1 MSLPR
6 YRIEVSPTGYQSLN
20 AIKGRKLLREI
31 VKTIDA
37 LTQSPDRKGKL
48 LRAPLDGVYSLR
60 AARDRL
66 RVLYRV
72 NPRQKLVSVL
82 LVAARAPGTEE
93 DVYALAKKLLA
104 TFLKKEH
111 E

>member
-1 MSLPR
+1 MSPRR
-6 YRIEVSPTGYQSLN
+6 YRIEVSPTGYQSLK

-31 VKTIDA
+31 AKTIDG
-37 LTQSPDRKGKL
+37 LTQNPDRKGKL
-48 LRAPLDGVYSLR
+48 LKAPLDGVYSLR
-60 AARDRL
+60 AARDRF

-72 NPRQKLVSVL
+72 DPRQKLVSVL

>member
-1 MSLPR
+1 VSLTR
-6 YRIEVSPTGYQSLN
+6 FRIEVSPTGYQSLK
-20 AIKGRKLLREI
+20 AIKGRKLLRELA
-31 VKTIDA
+31 KTIDG

-60 AARDRL
+60 AARDRF

-72 NPRQKLVSVL
+72 DPRQQLVSVL

-104 TFLKKEH
+104 TFLEKERK
-111 E
+111 